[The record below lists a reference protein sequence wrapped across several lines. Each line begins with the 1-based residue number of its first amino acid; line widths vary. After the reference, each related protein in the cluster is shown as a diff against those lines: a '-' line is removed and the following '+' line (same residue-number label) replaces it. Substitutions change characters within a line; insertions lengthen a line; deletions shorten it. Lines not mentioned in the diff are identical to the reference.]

1 MSEAL
6 VVVDLQKD
14 FCSGGALAVPDADA
28 VIPLANQLMAQ
39 ASVCVITAD
48 WHPQSHASFAVNN
61 APGSRPGAE
70 GQVGDIWQTLLY
82 PDARSDHKQQVQ
94 GIG

>member
-48 WHPQSHASFAVNN
+48 
-61 APGSRPGAE
+61 
-70 GQVGDIWQTLLY
+70 
-82 PDARSDHKQQVQ
+82 
-94 GIG
+94 